1 MINNKKSLV
10 LKVLLGASLMS
21 ASYSNAASNVA
32 EKKDPKDQASKA
44 SISLN
49 NPEIRQIYDNLK
61 KSKADSKLA
70 QRFLALVDKMG
81 KNLTIVEG
89 VENPKEGI
97 SFKEAGELNSLVNL
111 HKANQSISKYLNG
124 KKLDSNQ
131 QKVLTDFESSQTK
144 ENEKKVKEMLASVLS
159 KEDYQKLE
167 KELEGILKISAEAA
181 KKTDK
186 VSTVTRKT
194 DWSEYFDKDNIA
206 NKDEA
211 DKVLRALNSLTDEQ
225 GDTFEDQL
233 DEGRKQVTTDSI
245 EDLRNESQL
254 ITATLQE
261 RVDNFVG
268 PFGLVSAPASG
279 EEDPLN
285 GVWIN
290 GFTGNNTDKRNV
302 KTKSN
307 FSGGSLGYER
317 FVEDNTAVGLAVT
330 AMRGDTKYGSSAK
343 TKTNNLIASLYGM
356 TNIDNLILSGS
367 VYGGKGD
374 SKTSRQI
381 VQATG
386 SLTANGKFKSNLYG
400 ALAGVAYQ
408 IEAEQNLITPSVSLQ
423 YSSITQK
430 KYTETG
436 AGNFNREIGKKT
448 GEALVGTAAVK
459 YGYVIENNG
468 ATIVPGVQVG
478 VSSDFNAKSSNVKT
492 KFLWENQAYDVKSD
506 TKRQTRFFVTPSLVS
521 KSDSFDIGL
530 SYTFDQA
537 KKAKGNLVTLKLL
550 AKF

>member
-21 ASYSNAASNVA
+21 ASYSNSFAANAGDPNPDEKKVNIKLEGEKIDALYKKMQSYNVA
-32 EKKDPKDQASKA
+32 NLDIIKKYFPVDEKTKSITVSGGLTGEGWRKLNDLLASKSVADIEKLEKKDIEKFEQ
-44 SISLN
+44 
-49 NPEIRQIYDNLK
+49 EI
-61 KSKADSKLA
+61 A
-70 QRFLALVDKMG
+70 
-81 KNLTIVEG
+81 E
-89 VENPKEGI
+89 
-97 SFKEAGELNSLVNL
+97 
-111 HKANQSISKYLNG
+111 
-124 KKLDSNQ
+124 
-131 QKVLTDFESSQTK
+131 
-144 ENEKKVKEMLASVLS
+144 
-159 KEDYQKLE
+159 
-167 KELEGILKISAEAA
+167 ILKSSNEAA
-181 KKTDK
+181 KKSGKLSTEDWDK
-186 VSTVTRKT
+186 
-194 DWSEYFDKDNIA
+194 YINKDNIA

-211 DKVLRALNSLTDEQ
+211 DKVLSALKSLTVEQ
-225 GDTFEDQL
+225 GDTFKEQK
-233 DEGRKQVTTDSI
+233 DESTKQVTTDSI

-343 TKTNNLIASLYGM
+343 TKTNNLIVSLYEM

-468 ATIVPGVQVG
+468 MTIVPGVQVG

-492 KFLWENQAYDVKSD
+492 KYLWENQAYDVKSD

-521 KSDSFDIGL
+521 KSDSFDLGL